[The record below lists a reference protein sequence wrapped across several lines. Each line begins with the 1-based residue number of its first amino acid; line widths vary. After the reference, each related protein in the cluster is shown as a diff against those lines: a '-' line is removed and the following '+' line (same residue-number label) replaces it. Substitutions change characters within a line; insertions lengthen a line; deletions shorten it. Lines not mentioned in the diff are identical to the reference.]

1 MVALHHPRN
10 PTALTLTL
18 TLTLTLALG
27 VLISPPVINA
37 AEPLGMYAGGA
48 IGQARIDTG
57 NLEGASPSGGVFSFG
72 TYTEDHSAYKLIV
85 GFRPLSLIGAEI
97 AYMDFGH
104 PGRSFSPGSTTSA
117 DVKMSGA
124 AAFGMLYLPVPVV
137 SVYAKAGLA
146 RLQATS
152 NVSLFLP
159 GVGTCQ
165 VNNPNCAW
173 FSRRSSATNTSLA
186 AGAGAQV
193 KLGAWALRA
202 EYERFNV
209 AGGNPGLASLAATW
223 TF

>member
-10 PTALTLTL
+10 LAA
-18 TLTLTLALG
+18 LTLALG

-165 VNNPNCAW
+165 VNNPNCDW
-173 FSRRSSATNTSLA
+173 FSQRSTATNTSLA

-202 EYERFNV
+202 EYERFN
-209 AGGNPGLASLAATW
+209 ASLAATW

>member
-1 MVALHHPRN
+1 MVALHHPRS
-10 PTALTLTL
+10 PTAPPLARTLP
-18 TLTLTLALG
+18 LG

-152 NVSLFLP
+152 NVSLLLP

-193 KLGAWALRA
+193 KLG
-202 EYERFNV
+202 E
-209 AGGNPGLASLAATW
+209 
-223 TF
+223 

>member
-1 MVALHHPRN
+1 MVALHHLRN
-10 PTALTLTL
+10 RTALAIA
-18 TLTLTLALG
+18 LALG
-27 VLISPPVINA
+27 SLIGSPVITG
-37 AEPLGMYAGGA
+37 AEPLGLYAGGA

-72 TYTEDHSAYKLIV
+72 TYTENHSAYKLIA

-104 PGRSFSPGSTTSA
+104 PDRSFSPPGSTTASA

-152 NVSLFLP
+152 NVALFLP
-159 GVGTCQ
+159 GVGTCTI
-165 VNNPNCAW
+165 NNPNCAW
-173 FSRRSSATNTSLA
+173 FSRRNSVTNTGLA
-186 AGAGAQV
+186 AGAGAQL

>member
-1 MVALHHPRN
+1 MVALHRPRN
-10 PTALTLTL
+10 LTAVTLA
-18 TLTLTLALG
+18 LALG
-27 VLISPPVINA
+27 VLIGPPVINA
-37 AEPLGMYAGGA
+37 AEPLGVYAGGA

-57 NLEGASPSGGVFSFG
+57 NLEGASPSGGAFSFG
-72 TYTEDHSAYKLIV
+72 TYSENHSAYKLIV
-85 GFRPLSLIGAEI
+85 GLRPLSLIGAEI

-104 PGRSFSPGSTTSA
+104 PGRSFSPPGSTTASA

-137 SVYAKAGLA
+137 SVYAKAGVA

-152 NVSLFLP
+152 NVSLALV
-159 GVGTCQ
+159 GVGTCAI
-165 VNNPNCAW
+165 NNPNCAW
-173 FSRRSSATNTSLA
+173 FSRRNSVTNTSLA
-186 AGAGAQV
+186 AGAGAQL

>member
-1 MVALHHPRN
+1 
-10 PTALTLTL
+10 
-18 TLTLTLALG
+18 
-27 VLISPPVINA
+27 
-37 AEPLGMYAGGA
+37 
-48 IGQARIDTG
+48 
-57 NLEGASPSGGVFSFG
+57 
-72 TYTEDHSAYKLIV
+72 
-85 GFRPLSLIGAEI
+85 
-97 AYMDFGH
+97 
-104 PGRSFSPGSTTSA
+104 
-117 DVKMSGA
+117 
-124 AAFGMLYLPVPVV
+124 
-137 SVYAKAGLA
+137 
-146 RLQATS
+146 
-152 NVSLFLP
+152 VSLFLP

>member
-10 PTALTLTL
+10 LAA
-18 TLTLTLALG
+18 LTLALG

-159 GVGTCQ
+159 GVGTCPI
-165 VNNPNCAW
+165 NNPNCAW
-173 FSRRSSATNTSLA
+173 FSQRSSATNTSLA
-186 AGAGAQV
+186 PGAGRSAGARSQLIEDAV
-193 KLGAWALRA
+193 TRRRIPRPRPRA
-202 EYERFNV
+202 PR
-209 AGGNPGLASLAATW
+209 
-223 TF
+223 

>member
-18 TLTLTLALG
+18 TLALG
-27 VLISPPVINA
+27 VLISPVINA

-72 TYTEDHSAYKLIV
+72 TYTENHSAYKLIV
-85 GFRPLSLIGAEI
+85 GFRPLSFIGAEI

-137 SVYAKAGLA
+137 SAYAKAGLA

-165 VNNPNCAW
+165 ANNPNCAW
-173 FSRRSSATNTSLA
+173 FSRRNSATNTSLA
-186 AGAGAQV
+186 AGAGAQL

>member
-10 PTALTLTL
+10 LAALTL
-18 TLTLTLALG
+18 AFG

-104 PGRSFSPGSTTSA
+104 PGRSFSPRRGRSKSA
-117 DVKMSGA
+117 LIEDAV
-124 AAFGMLYLPVPVV
+124 
-137 SVYAKAGLA
+137 
-146 RLQATS
+146 T
-152 NVSLFLP
+152 
-159 GVGTCQ
+159 
-165 VNNPNCAW
+165 
-173 FSRRSSATNTSLA
+173 RRRIPRPRP
-186 AGAGAQV
+186 
-193 KLGAWALRA
+193 RA
-202 EYERFNV
+202 PR
-209 AGGNPGLASLAATW
+209 
-223 TF
+223 

>member
-1 MVALHHPRN
+1 
-10 PTALTLTL
+10 
-18 TLTLTLALG
+18 
-27 VLISPPVINA
+27 
-37 AEPLGMYAGGA
+37 MYAGGA

-72 TYTEDHSAYKLIV
+72 TYTENHSAYKLIV

-159 GVGTCQ
+159 RVGTCPI
-165 VNNPNCAW
+165 NNPNCAW
-173 FSRRSSATNTSLA
+173 YSQRSSATN
-186 AGAGAQV
+186 
-193 KLGAWALRA
+193 
-202 EYERFNV
+202 
-209 AGGNPGLASLAATW
+209 ASLAPGRRPISRRPKSAR
-223 TF
+223 

>member
-10 PTALTLTL
+10 LAA
-18 TLTLTLALG
+18 LTLALG

-104 PGRSFSPGSTTSA
+104 PGRSFSPGGTTSA

-152 NVSLFLP
+152 KPRPGESRGDLDVLIRTRAPADQPAPEVSSSKTRALAGEPP
-159 GVGTCQ
+159 GRAREHRVDET
-165 VNNPNCAW
+165 PPI
-173 FSRRSSATNTSLA
+173 RRAQTVDVHHARYGGA
-186 AGAGAQV
+186 AA
-193 KLGAWALRA
+193 
-202 EYERFNV
+202 
-209 AGGNPGLASLAATW
+209 
-223 TF
+223 

>member
-1 MVALHHPRN
+1 
-10 PTALTLTL
+10 
-18 TLTLTLALG
+18 
-27 VLISPPVINA
+27 
-37 AEPLGMYAGGA
+37 
-48 IGQARIDTG
+48 
-57 NLEGASPSGGVFSFG
+57 
-72 TYTEDHSAYKLIV
+72 
-85 GFRPLSLIGAEI
+85 
-97 AYMDFGH
+97 MDFGH
-104 PGRSFSPGSTTSA
+104 PSRSFSPGSTTSA

-146 RLQATS
+146 RLHATS

-159 GVGTCQ
+159 GVGTCAI
-165 VNNPNCAW
+165 NNPNCAW
-173 FSRRSSATNTSLA
+173 FSQRSSATNTSLA

-223 TF
+223 TITSQAAHATVESGQTLTLESESNAYTAGDLLNVAVTGYLVDVP